1 MEYLDHLKALKEK
14 RDLTYAEIA
23 EISDLPLTTVT
34 RVFSGATPNPTFETI
49 ARLTI
54 ALGGSLDGI
63 AGLKQTNSHPIPTPI
78 EKTFDS
84 YAELLKVK
92 DERINDLKEE
102 VKEVRKEKHRFSLA
116 LAIIVAFL
124 LSILAVDLFNGNF
137 GYFRY

>member
-49 ARLTI
+49 AKLTI

-63 AGLKQTNSHPIPTPI
+63 AGLKQTNSISTPI

-84 YAELLKVK
+84 YAELLRDK
-92 DERINDLKEE
+92 DDRINDLKEE
-102 VKEVRKEKHRFSLA
+102 VNEVRREKHRFAIA
-116 LAIIVAFL
+116 LAIIVGFFL
-124 LSILAVDLFNGNF
+124 VLVAIDLLNGNLGF
-137 GYFRY
+137 LRY